1 MDQVTFDEIVSVL
14 AMVGRPDL
22 IAEFKD
28 NVSVDEDY
36 KPTASEVIK
45 SRKESLSESEGSAC
59 SESDYEIEEDENGF
73 QSLK

>member
-1 MDQVTFDEIVSVL
+1 MDKITFDEIVSVL

-36 KPTASEVIK
+36 KPTASDVIK
-45 SRKESLSESEGSAC
+45 SRREPLSESEGSAC
-59 SESDYEIEEDENGF
+59 SESDYEVEEDENGF